1 MAGGKLSP
9 RQKMIGMMY
18 LVLTALLALNV
29 SKEILDAFVTVN
41 KGLETTAASF
51 DRGIGQLYS
60 EFDQKKS
67 IDPLRMQPTWEKA
80 QRVKALS
87 KKLNERIDLL
97 KKRLIRETEGY
108 VNHEGDTIHLQYVNS
123 KDNYDIPTNIMI
135 GASEDGS
142 KGEARNLKQEL
153 RHYQNDLL
161 ALLREDVRKD
171 IHFSFDME
179 DPKDGGD
186 LKTWELKTFY
196 HTPLAA
202 SVTILS
208 KIQDDVKSAEQDVLN
223 ALMRETESDMI
234 PFDTVAARV
243 ISSSNYVLL
252 GEEYEADIFLAAFNK
267 TLNPEVQLSGSDSG
281 KISVNAG
288 MGKYKFKTARE
299 GVFEYSGTIKMTT
312 PKGKQLSYPFA
323 SSYIVARPT
332 LTVSADKMNV
342 MYTGLK
348 NPISVSV
355 PGVANENVTVTCSNG
370 TLLKLGNGKYEVQSP
385 QPGKSIVTV
394 TATLPSGEKKSM
406 GTMEFRVKRLPK
418 PEVTISGV
426 MGTRATAAQLGVS
439 PGIVAVYPNTE
450 FEDAKVRTTSFRIE
464 AYQNG
469 VAVIATTIN
478 GNMFTAALQGQFRSL
493 RKGTK
498 VYITEIKTSGPDG
511 LGTASDISITIQ

>member
-161 ALLREDVRKD
+161 SLLREDVRKD
-171 IHFSFDME
+171 IHFSFDIE

-223 ALMRETESDMI
+223 ALMRETES
-234 PFDTVAARV
+234 
-243 ISSSNYVLL
+243 
-252 GEEYEADIFLAAFNK
+252 E
-267 TLNPEVQLSGSDSG
+267 
-281 KISVNAG
+281 
-288 MGKYKFKTARE
+288 TARE